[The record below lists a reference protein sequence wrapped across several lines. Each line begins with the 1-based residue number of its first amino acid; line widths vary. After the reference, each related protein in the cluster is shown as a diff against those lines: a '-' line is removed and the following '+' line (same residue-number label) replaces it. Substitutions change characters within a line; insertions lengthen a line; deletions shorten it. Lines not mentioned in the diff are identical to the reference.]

1 MDSKKT
7 KTLTLAITRA
17 VSRSIA
23 QCELT
28 HLKRTPIDLTIAREQ
43 HRAYENALISAGCEL
58 HRLPE
63 LPDCPDAVFV
73 EDTAVV
79 LSELAIITRP
89 GAESR
94 RPEIDSVASV
104 LRPHRKLAYIRE
116 PGTVDGGDV
125 LVVGKTLF
133 VGISG
138 RTNEEGVRQICA
150 FVEPAG
156 YRVVAVRVNGC
167 LHLKSAV
174 SAMNE
179 RTLLMNRNWVDAS
192 AFRDYSLIDVDSDE
206 PFAANALCV
215 GDRIVYPM
223 AYRRTCA
230 CLQEAGFN
238 VRQVDASELAKA
250 EGGVTC
256 GCVLVDV

>member
-28 HLKRTPIDLTIAREQ
+28 HLKRIPIDVVTAREQ

-79 LSELAIITRP
+79 LNELAIITRP

-94 RPEIDSVASV
+94 RPETDSVASV
-104 LRPHRKLAYIRE
+104 LRPHRKLFYIRE
-116 PGTVDGGDV
+116 TGTVDGGDV
-125 LVVGKTLF
+125 LIVGKTLF

-138 RTNEEGVRQICA
+138 RTNEEGVRQIRA

-174 SAMNE
+174 SALSE
-179 RTLLMNRNWVDAS
+179 RTLLIHRNWVNANV
-192 AFRDYSLIDVDSDE
+192 FRDYTLIDVHPDE

-215 GDRIVYPM
+215 GGRILFPL

-230 CLQEAGFN
+230 CLLEAGFN
-238 VRQVDASELAKA
+238 VRQIDASELAKA

-256 GCVLVDV
+256 CCVLIDI